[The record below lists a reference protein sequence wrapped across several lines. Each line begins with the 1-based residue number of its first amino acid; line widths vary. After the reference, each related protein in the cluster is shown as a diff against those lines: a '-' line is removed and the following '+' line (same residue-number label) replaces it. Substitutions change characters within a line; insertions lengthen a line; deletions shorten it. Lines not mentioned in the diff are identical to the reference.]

1 MFDAIHDVTSRGII
15 DYAARP
21 RHEWVLHWPGM
32 VVLVVTAVYW
42 TRGEA
47 PVSPELPSWVLSKPC
62 LCRLAL
68 QRQLQ
73 A

>member
-15 DYAARP
+15 DYAGRP

-47 PVSPELPSWVLSKPC
+47 PVPL
-62 LCRLAL
+62 
-68 QRQLQ
+68 
-73 A
+73 